1 MARLNLD
8 LNAWPQSS
16 KASRTGTS
24 MHSAFKIKIEYYNL
38 SLGGGG
44 GGGWNWRGIKV

>member
-1 MARLNLD
+1 
-8 LNAWPQSS
+8 
-16 KASRTGTS
+16 

-44 GGGWNWRGIKV
+44 GGGVELGGIKV